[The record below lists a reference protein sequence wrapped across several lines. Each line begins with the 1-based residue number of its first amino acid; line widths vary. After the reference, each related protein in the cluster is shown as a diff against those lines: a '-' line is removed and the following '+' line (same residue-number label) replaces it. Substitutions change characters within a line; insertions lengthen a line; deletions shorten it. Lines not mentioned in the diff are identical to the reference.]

1 MPAYT
6 IAQLSSMLAIGEYN
20 YVAPGGSFTQAL
32 SQVLPRIMAMGLWR
46 DTVYEVSL
54 PNKYGYVSL
63 PADTDTVLAAT
74 VNGRARAVRS
84 MWHDI
89 RITGR
94 HAVMSAYYGVVDDGW
109 HPVLLDMKEVQDMD
123 TEDDVTGVSEINV
136 FYPGTTTA
144 VLVTDFTGQINI
156 RVRTSATTGS
166 VGDMDASTL
175 GDYNFSI
182 GGDGYF
188 GVESITYT
196 DVPFPVDLT
205 SSFDD
210 TKVIATVPA
219 GSGVLRFRRFRTSQ
233 PSEESYVH
241 LLVKRA
247 APMNLTD
254 DTIIYLGNIGAIKH
268 GLLGLIAEDNA
279 DIERAGFH
287 WGMCGKLLDEEL
299 RSILGAAKPTL
310 NVDLSGSGSALPIYN
325 QF

>member
-6 IAQLSSMLAIGEYN
+6 VAQLSTMLALGEYN

-109 HPVLLDMKEVQDMD
+109 YPVLLDMKEVQGVDNA
-123 TEDDVTGVSEINV
+123 DDVVGVSEINV
-136 FYPGTTTA
+136 FYAGTATA
-144 VLVTDFTGQINI
+144 VLAADFSGEINI
-156 RVRTSATTGS
+156 KVRTSATTGS
-166 VGDMDASTL
+166 VGDMEASAI

-205 SSFDD
+205 SSFDN

-325 QF
+325 QY

>member
-6 IAQLSSMLAIGEYN
+6 VAQLSSMLAIGEYN

-109 HPVLLDMKEVQDMD
+109 HPVLLDMKEAQ
-123 TEDDVTGVSEINV
+123 DVTSEEDVEAVTEIYAYYAGTDDGVPTSS
-136 FYPGTTTA
+136 
-144 VLVTDFTGQINI
+144 FTGQVQVK
-156 RVRTSATTGS
+156 VRESLTSSAQADLT
-166 VGDMDASTL
+166 ASTSGSYTL
-175 GDYNFSI
+175 SSANGFYSVDSI
-182 GGDGYF
+182 VY
-188 GVESITYT
+188 S
-196 DVPFPVDLT
+196 DVPFPIDLVT
-205 SSFDD
+205 SAD
-210 TKVIATVPA
+210 TSLVIATVPA

-233 PSEESYVH
+233 PSAESYVH

-325 QF
+325 QY

>member
-6 IAQLSSMLAIGEYN
+6 VAQLSSILARGEYN
-20 YVAPGGSFTQAL
+20 YVAPQGDFTQAL
-32 SQVLPRIMAMGLWR
+32 AQVLPRIMALGLWR

-54 PNKYGYVSL
+54 PNQYGYVSL

-74 VNGRARAVRS
+74 VNGRSRAVRS

-109 HPVLLDMKEVQDMD
+109 HPVTLDFKDAQEAAS
-123 TEDDVTGVSEINV
+123 TDDVTEVLSLSV
-136 FYPGTTTA
+136 RHAGTETA
-144 VLVTDFTGQINI
+144 VPVSSFTGMLTIVGSTAFSGGSQVTLTDYEASGNLAYEVADAGI
-156 RVRTSATTGS
+156 VRI
-166 VGDMDASTL
+166 D
-175 GDYNFSI
+175 
-182 GGDGYF
+182 
-188 GVESITYT
+188 SITYT
-196 DVPFPVDLT
+196 DVPFPVDLV
-205 SSFDD
+205 SDGV
-210 TKVIATVPA
+210 VITTVPK
-219 GSGVLRFRRFRTSQ
+219 GTGVVRHRRFRTSQ
-233 PSEESYVH
+233 PSAESYVH

-247 APMNLTD
+247 APMDLTD
-254 DTIIYLGNIGAIKH
+254 DTIIYLGNLGAIKH

-287 WGMCGKLLDEEL
+287 WGMCGKLLDDEL
-299 RSILGAAKPTL
+299 KSILGAARPTL

>member
-1 MPAYT
+1 
-6 IAQLSSMLAIGEYN
+6 
-20 YVAPGGSFTQAL
+20 V
-32 SQVLPRIMAMGLWR
+32 
-46 DTVYEVSL
+46 
-54 PNKYGYVSL
+54 
-63 PADTDTVLAAT
+63 
-74 VNGRARAVRS
+74 
-84 MWHDI
+84 DI
-89 RITGR
+89 
-94 HAVMSAYYGVVDDGW
+94 
-109 HPVLLDMKEVQDMD
+109 
-123 TEDDVTGVSEINV
+123 
-136 FYPGTTTA
+136 
-144 VLVTDFTGQINI
+144 
-156 RVRTSATTGS
+156 
-166 VGDMDASTL
+166 
-175 GDYNFSI
+175 
-182 GGDGYF
+182 
-188 GVESITYT
+188 VEGNNQS
-196 DVPFPVDLT
+196 
-205 SSFDD
+205 
-210 TKVIATVPA
+210 KVIATIPT